1 MYKFDGAFNQPLL
14 VDSQSFP
21 CLAPF
26 IIQFDFEDDRDDTN
40 IDPRLAE
47 YISRM
52 DWSPE
57 GGWTPNTRAAIQQV
71 NASMPESQHVGGRKM
86 DASIA
91 PFVAQA
97 ARRHVQVL
105 DQKQQA
111 VSTVKGRL
119 RSSHVKTASLSHV
132 NGSTETA
139 AACRLQDLRG
149 SEEASGIDWSHP
161 VRTTDEVDSTA
172 SLGWA
177 SFGGSD
183 PTALGAYAS
192 HKWVVSAGNGQRII
206 QTPFGPALLLEP
218 GAISFER
225 QDPNGTE
232 SNSSSPPRK
241 FQRWSNTEDAM
252 LRLAVNSGGA
262 KPIWKHISRTYFAGI
277 RTPMQCKSRWIK
289 ALQPG
294 LKIGD
299 WTAEED
305 TTIIGLHGDGMKWS
319 QIAEHLPGRLG
330 EHIRDR
336 YINFLD
342 PGLVK
347 TPWTEAEDRIIFE
360 QQRNV
365 GNKWTKIAAM
375 LPGRSENAVKN
386 RWHNAKMTQR
396 RRMRKCALDKL
407 KAASANHESESE
419 GKQNDTHSSESDA
432 SWGDV

>member
-1 MYKFDGAFNQPLL
+1 L
-14 VDSQSFP
+14 VDSR
-21 CLAPF
+21 LAPF
-26 IIQFDFEDDRDDTN
+26 VIQFDFEDDRDDTN

-57 GGWTPNTRAAIQQV
+57 RGWTQNTRAAIQQV
-71 NASMPESQHVGGRKM
+71 NASMPESQLLGGRKM

-91 PFVAQA
+91 PFVAQGA
-97 ARRHVQVL
+97 LRHVQVL
-105 DQKQQA
+105 DQKQRG

-119 RSSHVKTASLSHV
+119 RSSHINTVPSIHVKSSAMA
-132 NGSTETA
+132 A

-149 SEEASGIDWSHP
+149 SEEAAGFNRNHP
-161 VRTTDEVDSTA
+161 VKITHDVDSTNN
-172 SLGWA
+172 LGWA
-177 SFGGSD
+177 NFEGTNPS
-183 PTALGAYAS
+183 AQGAYALPE
-192 HKWVVSAGNGQRII
+192 WVVSARNGQRII
-206 QTPFGPALLLEP
+206 QTPFGPALLLQR
-218 GAISFER
+218 GSTSFER

-232 SNSSSPPRK
+232 SSNSSPPRK
-241 FQRWSNTEDAM
+241 FQRWSNTEDDM
-252 LRLAVNSGGA
+252 LRLAVKSGGA
-262 KPIWKHISRTYFAGI
+262 KPIWKNISNAYFAGT
-277 RTPMQCKSRWIK
+277 RTPVQCKSRWIK

-299 WTAEED
+299 WTVEED
-305 TTIIGLHGDGMKWS
+305 ATIIGLHGDGMKWS

-342 PGLVK
+342 PDLVK
-347 TPWTEAEDRIIFE
+347 TPWTEAEDKIIFE
-360 QQRNV
+360 QQIKV

-396 RRMRKCALDKL
+396 RRMRKCAIDKV
-407 KAASANHESESE
+407 KIASADHESESD
-419 GKQNDTHSSESDA
+419 GKQNDTHSSESDT